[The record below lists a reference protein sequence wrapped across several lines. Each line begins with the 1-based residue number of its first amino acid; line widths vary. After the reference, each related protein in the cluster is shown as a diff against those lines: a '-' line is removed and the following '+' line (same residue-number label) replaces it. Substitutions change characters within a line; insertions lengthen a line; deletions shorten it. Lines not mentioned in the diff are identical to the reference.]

1 MSDTGSQT
9 EVPNQAIPVAEVS
22 EAKLRRRVLW
32 KLDTHILPFLTL
44 LWLANYIDRT
54 NIGNARIAG
63 LEKDLQL
70 HGNQFNTAL
79 AVFYAS
85 YLVTELP
92 SNWVLKRFT
101 GRFWLP
107 FIMILWGVV
116 TTLTGIVKNF
126 QGLIAIR
133 VFLGFCEGGMLPGLV
148 LYLSTLY
155 RPEELQVRIGLFYA
169 GASLSGAFG
178 GLLAT
183 AIIKMNGV
191 GGLAGWRWIFILE
204 GIATVLI
211 GLASMVFLP
220 ASLATAKFLTA
231 EEREFAARRFRAS
244 HAAEVITKFPSESG
258 SENSDKPAEH
268 AEVKAVHQED
278 EAFEWL
284 EVRRGLFD
292 IQTGLLS
299 IGMFGLIVTVY
310 SFSLFLPTIV
320 AGLGYSGA
328 SAQLHTVPP
337 FIPAVV
343 LTPIVAYF
351 SDRLR
356 WRGVFMLILIPIAI
370 IGYIIAI
377 TATTNTA
384 RYAAVFL
391 MATGL
396 YPSAPCILA
405 FMACNSSGHYK
416 KATTTA
422 AQLAVGNIGGF
433 VATFAYT
440 SNQAPKYIT
449 GHSISLGFAVLTW
462 LAICANVCY
471 CIWENKARRE
481 GRRAENVTKYQQLWD
496 SGKTRAPIGDR
507 SPDFIFSL

>member
-1 MSDTGSQT
+1 MSDT

-22 EAKLRRRVLW
+22 EAKLTRRVLW

-107 FIMILWGVV
+107 FIMILWGVI
-116 TTLTGIVKNF
+116 TTLTGIVQNF

-169 GASLSGAFG
+169 GASLAGAFG

-183 AIIKMNGV
+183 AIIKMDGV
-191 GGLAGWRWIFILE
+191 GGLSGWRWIFILE
-204 GIATVLI
+204 GIATIL
-211 GLASMVFLP
+211 LALVSMVCLP
-220 ASLATAKFLTA
+220 ASLGKAKFLTA
-231 EEREFAARRFRAS
+231 DEREFAIRRFRTS
-244 HAAEVITKFPSESG
+244 HAVEAIAKVASES
-258 SENSDKPAEH
+258 SSKSSRELAESGDTR
-268 AEVKAVHQED
+268 VVHQED
-278 EAFEWL
+278 EGFEWF
-284 EVRRGLFD
+284 EVKRG
-292 IQTGLLS
+292 

-310 SFSLFLPTIV
+310 SFSLFIPTIV
-320 AGLGYSGA
+320 AGLGYTGA

-337 FIPAVV
+337 FVPAVV
-343 LTPIVAYF
+343 LTPIVSYF

-356 WRGVFMLILIPIAI
+356 WRGIFMLILIPIAI

-462 LAICANVCY
+462 SAICANVCY
-471 CIWENKARRE
+471 CVWENKARRE
-481 GRRAENVTKYQQLWD
+481 GRRADNVNEYQQLWE

-507 SPDFIFSL
+507 SPDFMFSL